1 MSFPARRTGGGGGT
15 GGDIHLNSRSAVMLL
30 NNNYL
35 LPLGG
40 WTKVP
45 FTILAGGAG
54 FAFDISENRLGLLES
69 GLLIINA
76 RVGAQPAVENAGRL
90 RLTVM
95 IMKNGEPVTQ
105 AIGSALHNDA
115 MCAATATVV
124 DYFQAGDYLEAW
136 VIGDGAEWTSLSMVI
151 PQDRALNSMDIAY
164 LLPEVVV

>member
-1 MSFPARRTGGGGGT
+1 MSFPPRRTGGGGGD
-15 GGDIHLNSRSAVMLL
+15 GGDIRLNSRSAVMLL
-30 NNNYL
+30 NNSYSI
-35 LPLGG
+35 PFGG

-45 FTILAGGAG
+45 FTITDGVLG
-54 FAFDISENRLGLLES
+54 FNFDIPQNRVVLEES
-69 GLLIINA
+69 GAVIINA
-76 RVGAQPAVENAGRL
+76 RVGAQPALENAGRL

-95 IMKNGEPVTQ
+95 IMKNGEPVAQ

-124 DYFQAGDYLEAW
+124 GYFQAGDYFEAW
-136 VIGDGAEWTSLSMVI
+136 VIGDGAEWTSLNMAI